1 MPDTWRLALAGV
13 IVVILVVFLYQSSG
27 WRAAEADAQAD
38 WAAAAEWADGP
49 AAKKPAKDSFAA
61 GPAGAAG
68 PPLYPQQ
75 ANAELRAWQ
84 NDQIQSAMG
93 IRNDTAGYGAQ
104 RQPGPMQAE
113 AEART
118 RNGQFLS
125 PKRLNE
131 AEQQAWA
138 PTEASEGAAPYDPAA
153 GIYPGAD
160 VTQQL
165 GKYQADWNQQL
176 SSLAIDPRTLAQQ
189 KQWADEVGPFS
200 QGAMTVDNLDE
211 AVAMSAGPP
220 RVGIMA
226 FRGNAPAQ
234 GPCTQQITELGPTD
248 VTQNFGNFQF

>member
-1 MPDTWRLALAGV
+1 MIDTWRLALASA
-13 IVVILVVFLYQSSG
+13 IVVVLIVFLYRGSG
-27 WRAAEADAQAD
+27 WQVAEADARAD
-38 WAAAAEWADGP
+38 WAAAAEWADAP
-49 AAKKPAKDSFAA
+49 PAKKPSKDSFAA
-61 GPAGAAG
+61 GPAG
-68 PPLYPQQ
+68 PSIYPQQ
-75 ANAELRAWQ
+75 ANADLRAWQ
-84 NDQIQSAMG
+84 NEYIQSTMG

-104 RQPGPMQAE
+104 RQPSPMQDE
-113 AEART
+113 TEART

-138 PTEASEGAAPYDPAA
+138 PTEASEAAAPYDPAA
-153 GIYPGAD
+153 GTYPGAD

-165 GKYQADWNQQL
+165 GKYQGDWNQQL

-226 FRGNAPAQ
+226 FRGNAPVQ
-234 GPCTQQITELGPTD
+234 GPCTQQITELGPKDITE
-248 VTQNFGNFQF
+248 NFGNFQF